1 MEDLFLVTRHGIVK
15 LDPAM
20 VEKYHLESGTMS
32 PFSRCR
38 ITDKEGTVKAQDEIN
53 EDAFG
58 SEEIK
63 GELVNDGIAQL
74 DNGMTLSHSEM
85 IDIAQGTDSSNR

>member
-1 MEDLFLVTRHGIVK
+1 MEELFLVTKRGLVK
-15 LDPAM
+15 IDPAM
-20 VEKYHLESGTMS
+20 VEKYHLVSGTMS
-32 PFSRCR
+32 PFTRCR
-38 ITDKEGTVKAQDEIN
+38 ITNEEGATQEEKEYN

-58 SEEIK
+58 SEETK

-85 IDIAQGTDSSNR
+85 LDFAQGTDSSNR